1 MRPLI
6 YLQINRK
13 GAGAT
18 VSPEQKLWCLERAI
32 QIIEAYAESASSKGN
47 LAAVLESV
55 YRKLVELRED
65 AEGKG

>member
-1 MRPLI
+1 LI
-6 YLQINRK
+6 YFHIDRK
-13 GAGAT
+13 GGGTT

-47 LAAVLESV
+47 LSAVLESV

>member
-1 MRPLI
+1 M
-6 YLQINRK
+6 
-13 GAGAT
+13 
-18 VSPEQKLWCLERAI
+18 SPEQKLWCLERSI

-47 LAAVLESV
+47 LSAVLESV